1 VLKVF
6 KYEIFNLC
14 WVNSPQLA
22 AKHLPSIQLNTPS
35 ACGGVV
41 YFIPILFIL
50 FATQESQADGVCQTD
65 ETIFFFC
72 QTSKQ
77 RFISLCGNSNKL
89 QYHFG
94 TTKKPELVFPENSN
108 DGNNKFLFAHYFRY
122 QTDNTE
128 ITFKNNNTDYA
139 VFDYSED
146 GKNNYGVRVTTT
158 DDKSYEIRCSKNIIS
173 NLYKLKSI
181 LKCDKDNALNLGQ
194 CN

>member
-1 VLKVF
+1 M
-6 KYEIFNLC
+6 KYLI
-14 WVNSPQLA
+14 
-22 AKHLPSIQLNTPS
+22 
-35 ACGGVV
+35 
-41 YFIPILFIL
+41 IPILFIL

-108 DGNNKFLFAHYFRY
+108 DGNNKFSICSFILG
-122 QTDNTE
+122 
-128 ITFKNNNTDYA
+128 IKLIILKLLIKNNNTDYA